1 MLIIQSQDKTFIGK
15 VDNVSLQEKE
25 TQRCYDELTKTWYVR
40 KKCIIYSGDIILGKY
55 YNLDKA
61 LKVIE
66 DIKEHING
74 NNKLLVKEDGSMEV
88 ITINRVFEMPKSEE
102 DENENN

>member
-1 MLIIQSQDKTFIGK
+1 MLMIQSQDKTFIGK
-15 VDNVSLQEKE
+15 VDCITLKVEN
-25 TQRCYDELTKTWYVR
+25 QRSWRDFYGIEHFREDY
-40 KKCIIYSGDIILGKY
+40 IIYGGDTIIGKY

-66 DIKEHING
+66 DIKKHIN
-74 NNKLLVKEDGSMEV
+74 NSNKLLVKEDGSMEV
-88 ITINRVFEMPKSEE
+88 ISINRVFEMPNSEE